1 MAFNEDASCQ
11 KRWIKGMPS
20 FFRSAFGVFPKRLPC
35 PAARR
40 SIASFVCFA
49 FMIAEFGMTISN
61 DSTIALSNSTE
72 LISMNSTDYIVLKTA
87 LAWLHEGKRMAI
99 ATVVQTWGSSPRP
112 VGSWLAIREDGQV
125 VGSVSGGCVEDDLI
139 RRVQTEIL
147 TRNTPELVVYGVSK
161 EEAARFGLPC
171 GGTLRLL
178 VEPRPEQD
186 ILDSILEKIES
197 HQIILRRVNLGS
209 GKSTLHLGTR
219 EDGFSL
225 SESEMQTSYGPRWR
239 MFVIGAGQ
247 LSLYVANFAL
257 AADFD
262 VVVIDPREEY
272 TEGLS
277 QEGIQF
283 IKGMPDDVMQE
294 LGIDSHT
301 AIVALTHD
309 PKIDDLALIDALQSK
324 AFYIGT
330 LGSYTNTIKRKER
343 LREINLSTEQL
354 DRLHGPVGLSI
365 GALTPPE
372 IAVSVMAEVIAVK
385 YGKQT

>member
-1 MAFNEDASCQ
+1 
-11 KRWIKGMPS
+11 
-20 FFRSAFGVFPKRLPC
+20 
-35 PAARR
+35 
-40 SIASFVCFA
+40 
-49 FMIAEFGMTISN
+49 
-61 DSTIALSNSTE
+61 
-72 LISMNSTDYIVLKTA
+72 MNSTDYIVLKTA
-87 LAWLHEGKRMAI
+87 LSWLREGKRIAI

-147 TRNTPELVVYGVSK
+147 ARNTPELVIYGVSK

-178 VEPRPEQD
+178 VEPSPEQAVLEE
-186 ILDSILEKIES
+186 ILKGIES
-197 HQIILRRVNLGS
+197 HQIILRRVDLGS
-209 GKSTLHLGTR
+209 GKSTLYPGSR
-219 EDGFSL
+219 EDGFSFG
-225 SESEMQTSYGPRWR
+225 ESEMQTSYGPRWR

-257 AADFD
+257 ASDFD
-262 VVVIDPREEY
+262 VIVIDPREEY

-309 PKIDDLALIDALQSK
+309 PKIDDLALIDALQSN
-324 AFYIGT
+324 AFYVGA
-330 LGSYTNTIKRKER
+330 LGSYTNTLKRKER
-343 LREINLSTEQL
+343 LREFNVSTEQL
-354 DRLHGPVGLSI
+354 DRLHGPVGLEI

-385 YGKQT
+385 HGKRA

>member
-1 MAFNEDASCQ
+1 
-11 KRWIKGMPS
+11 
-20 FFRSAFGVFPKRLPC
+20 
-35 PAARR
+35 
-40 SIASFVCFA
+40 
-49 FMIAEFGMTISN
+49 
-61 DSTIALSNSTE
+61 
-72 LISMNSTDYIVLKTA
+72 MNSTDYIVLKTA
-87 LAWLHEGKRMAI
+87 LSWLREGKRIAI

-112 VGSWLAIREDGQV
+112 IGSWLAIREDGQV

-147 TRNTPELVVYGVSK
+147 TRNTPELVIYGVSK

-178 VEPRPEQD
+178 VEPSPEQAVLEE
-186 ILDSILEKIES
+186 ILKGIES
-197 HQIILRRVNLGS
+197 HQIILRRVDLGS
-209 GKSTLHLGTR
+209 GKSTLYPGSR
-219 EDGFSL
+219 EDGFSFGD
-225 SESEMQTSYGPRWR
+225 SEMQTSYGPRWR

-257 AADFD
+257 ASDFD
-262 VVVIDPREEY
+262 VIVIDPREEY
-272 TEGLS
+272 TEGLH
-277 QEGIQF
+277 QDGIQF

-309 PKIDDLALIDALQSK
+309 PKIDDLALIDALQSN
-324 AFYIGT
+324 AFYVGA
-330 LGSYTNTIKRKER
+330 LGSYTNTLKRKER
-343 LREINLSTEQL
+343 LREFNVSTEQL
-354 DRLHGPVGLSI
+354 DRLHGPVGLEI

-385 YGKQT
+385 HGKQV

>member
-1 MAFNEDASCQ
+1 
-11 KRWIKGMPS
+11 
-20 FFRSAFGVFPKRLPC
+20 
-35 PAARR
+35 
-40 SIASFVCFA
+40 
-49 FMIAEFGMTISN
+49 
-61 DSTIALSNSTE
+61 
-72 LISMNSTDYIVLKTA
+72 MNSTDYIVLKTA
-87 LAWLHEGKRMAI
+87 LSWLREGKRIAI

-147 TRNTPELVVYGVSK
+147 TRNTPELVIYGVSK

-178 VEPRPEQD
+178 VEPSPEQAVLEE
-186 ILDSILEKIES
+186 ILKGIES
-197 HQIILRRVNLGS
+197 HQIILRRVDLGS
-209 GKSTLHLGTR
+209 GKSTLYLGSR
-219 EDGFSL
+219 EDGFSFG
-225 SESEMQTSYGPRWR
+225 ESEMQTSYGPRWR

-257 AADFD
+257 ASDFD
-262 VVVIDPREEY
+262 VIVIDPREEY
-272 TEGLS
+272 TEGLH
-277 QEGIQF
+277 QDGIQF

-309 PKIDDLALIDALQSK
+309 PKIDDLALIDALQSN
-324 AFYIGT
+324 AFYVGA
-330 LGSYTNTIKRKER
+330 LGSYTNTLKRKER
-343 LREINLSTEQL
+343 LREFNVSTEQL
-354 DRLHGPVGLSI
+354 ERLHGPVGLEI

-385 YGKQT
+385 HGKRA

>member
-1 MAFNEDASCQ
+1 
-11 KRWIKGMPS
+11 
-20 FFRSAFGVFPKRLPC
+20 
-35 PAARR
+35 
-40 SIASFVCFA
+40 
-49 FMIAEFGMTISN
+49 
-61 DSTIALSNSTE
+61 
-72 LISMNSTDYIVLKTA
+72 MNSTDYIVLKTA
-87 LAWLHEGKRMAI
+87 LSWLREGKRIAI

-147 TRNTPELVVYGVSK
+147 TRNTPELVIYGVSK

-178 VEPRPEQD
+178 VEPSPEQAVLEE
-186 ILDSILEKIES
+186 ILKGIES
-197 HQIILRRVNLGS
+197 HQIILRRVDLGS
-209 GKSTLHLGTR
+209 GKSTLYPGSR
-219 EDGFSL
+219 EDGFSFG
-225 SESEMQTSYGPRWR
+225 ESEMQTSYGPRWR

-257 AADFD
+257 ASDFD
-262 VVVIDPREEY
+262 VIVIDPREEY
-272 TEGLS
+272 TEGLH
-277 QEGIQF
+277 QDGIQF

-309 PKIDDLALIDALQSK
+309 PKIDDLALIDALQSN
-324 AFYIGT
+324 AFYVGA

-343 LREINLSTEQL
+343 LREFNLSTEQL

>member
-1 MAFNEDASCQ
+1 
-11 KRWIKGMPS
+11 
-20 FFRSAFGVFPKRLPC
+20 
-35 PAARR
+35 
-40 SIASFVCFA
+40 
-49 FMIAEFGMTISN
+49 
-61 DSTIALSNSTE
+61 
-72 LISMNSTDYIVLKTA
+72 
-87 LAWLHEGKRMAI
+87 
-99 ATVVQTWGSSPRP
+99 
-112 VGSWLAIREDGQV
+112 
-125 VGSVSGGCVEDDLI
+125 
-139 RRVQTEIL
+139 
-147 TRNTPELVVYGVSK
+147 
-161 EEAARFGLPC
+161 
-171 GGTLRLL
+171 
-178 VEPRPEQD
+178 
-186 ILDSILEKIES
+186 
-197 HQIILRRVNLGS
+197 
-209 GKSTLHLGTR
+209 
-219 EDGFSL
+219 
-225 SESEMQTSYGPRWR
+225 
-239 MFVIGAGQ
+239 IGAGQ

-324 AFYIGT
+324 AFYIGA
-330 LGSYTNTIKRKER
+330 LGSYTNTVKRKER
-343 LREINLSTEQL
+343 LREFNLSTEQL

>member
-1 MAFNEDASCQ
+1 
-11 KRWIKGMPS
+11 
-20 FFRSAFGVFPKRLPC
+20 
-35 PAARR
+35 
-40 SIASFVCFA
+40 
-49 FMIAEFGMTISN
+49 
-61 DSTIALSNSTE
+61 
-72 LISMNSTDYIVLKTA
+72 
-87 LAWLHEGKRMAI
+87 
-99 ATVVQTWGSSPRP
+99 
-112 VGSWLAIREDGQV
+112 
-125 VGSVSGGCVEDDLI
+125 
-139 RRVQTEIL
+139 
-147 TRNTPELVVYGVSK
+147 
-161 EEAARFGLPC
+161 
-171 GGTLRLL
+171 
-178 VEPRPEQD
+178 
-186 ILDSILEKIES
+186 
-197 HQIILRRVNLGS
+197 
-209 GKSTLHLGTR
+209 
-219 EDGFSL
+219 
-225 SESEMQTSYGPRWR
+225 

-324 AFYIGT
+324 AFYIGA
-330 LGSYTNTIKRKER
+330 LGSFTNTVKRKDR
-343 LREINLSTEQL
+343 LREFNLSTEQL

-385 YGKQT
+385 YGKQN